1 MKHFILIVSASLLAL
16 PLFGQEK
23 SPQLKDEKDKYSYS
37 MGMSLGFRLEEQK
50 AYINPDIVAAGL
62 KDLIAGKPQMTE
74 EQAQDVIMQFQKEL
88 VQKTEGIGREKQ
100 DRRRK
105 VPRGKQ
111 KETGGKNNCERL
123 AIQSG
128 ERGNRSATQTD

>member
-1 MKHFILIVSASLLAL
+1 MRHFILVVSASLLAL

-23 SPQLKDEKDKYSYS
+23 SAQLKDWKDKYSYNI
-37 MGMSLGFRLEEQK
+37 GMQLGSSLREQK
-50 AYINPDIVAAGL
+50 GDINPDQLAAGI
-62 KDLIAGKPQMTE
+62 KDAITLRRRPSE
-74 EQAQDVIMQFQKEL
+74 ECHGATSKRHGT
-88 VQKTEGIGREKQ
+88 KTEGIGREKQ

-111 KETGGKNNCERL
+111 KETGGKNNCQRL
-123 AIQSG
+123 AIQSR